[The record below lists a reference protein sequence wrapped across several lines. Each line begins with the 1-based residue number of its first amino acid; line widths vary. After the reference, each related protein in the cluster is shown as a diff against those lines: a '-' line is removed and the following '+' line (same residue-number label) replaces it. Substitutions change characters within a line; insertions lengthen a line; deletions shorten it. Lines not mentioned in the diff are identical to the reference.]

1 MAIRI
6 RSLDIIKDIIQA
18 WCQSRLWQLW
28 TIVSVALVTI
38 VAYAANENQEI
49 PYVQY
54 VLLVVFWAYPVGM
67 FRSIRRLSFSVKMT
81 AFLLAFLLAGATWY
95 FFSFTT
101 FYNGAKFSKAE
112 EGLVLYNSVQSILSM
127 DAPQAEKDKCIDDLL
142 RHQIWQLG
150 DGKIA
155 SRVGITILKNGKAY
169 KSCPITEDYT
179 RYYHVERIPYL
190 VRFREKYPGG
200 YPDDDDSKFV
210 PFDDFTIGSNT
221 YSFSYS
227 YANRPYWSDGF
238 SRAILFS
245 INDWKSDT
253 SFIRK
258 KNYQRSYDFAI
269 YFYCFFTALIF
280 LFYYGEKQNKDKA
293 ELERRR
299 KELEHKNQELKES
312 NNKLERYKLVHNQ
325 LEKGIIKT
333 TRYDPAQTLQN
344 MEFSWRDFVE
354 QELHSG
360 GHSLRNEVTGR
371 KASQEET
378 VAFENHLYEAFI
390 HPAVERII
398 KQLYATSDIITTEPA
413 VYDTA
418 ELTELLI
425 AHFQKDCLSDDLSR
439 ERLTITYARENLA
452 GHHVNLNACRIESIL
467 DNLSYN
473 TGQELDRVLEE
484 LDDCDDF
491 EGYDA
496 FHADVQ
502 LQFAVVLK
510 DGADWY
516 RIRYRDNVAGFPAT
530 IVNKIYHEPVPSS
543 KEEGRK
549 GEGTMYISLFVD
561 LLNGQIEAYNR
572 EWPERPSGS
581 DRKYAVTDIY
591 IPLCQAD
598 EAGHAS
604 RKSSKTSA
612 AV

>member
-1 MAIRI
+1 MAI
-6 RSLDIIKDIIQA
+6 RSLDIIKDIFQA
-18 WCQSRLWQLW
+18 WCQSRLWQIWSIASIIL
-28 TIVSVALVTI
+28 VAV
-38 VAYAANENQEI
+38 VAYAANENLEI

-54 VLLVVFWAYPVGM
+54 ALFALFWAYPVGM
-67 FRSIRRLSFSVKMT
+67 FRSIRKLSTSVKAV
-81 AFLLAFLLAGATWY
+81 AFALAFLLAGATWY

-101 FYNGAKFSKAE
+101 FYNGAKFSKSE
-112 EGLVLYNSVQSILSM
+112 EGLVLYNSVKSILSM
-127 DAPQAEKDKCIDDLL
+127 DAPQADKDKCIDDLL
-142 RHQIWQLG
+142 AHQVWQLEG
-150 DGKIA
+150 GKIA
-155 SRVGITILKNGKAY
+155 SRVGVTILKNGKAY
-169 KSCPITEDYT
+169 KSCPVTEDYT

-210 PFDDFTIGSNT
+210 PFDDFKVGSDT
-221 YSFSYS
+221 YSFAYS

-245 INDWKSDT
+245 INDPKSDT

-280 LFYYGEKQNKDKA
+280 LFYYGEKQRQNADMLMKA
-293 ELERRR
+293 SNALLLR
-299 KELEHKNQELKES
+299 NYELKAS

-371 KASQEET
+371 KASKEET
-378 VAFENHLYEAFI
+378 EAFENHLYEAFI

-398 KQLYATSDIITTEPA
+398 KQLYATSNIITTEPT

-418 ELTELLI
+418 ELTDALI
-425 AHFQKDCLSDDLSR
+425 AHFEKDCLADELSR
-439 ERLTITYARENLA
+439 ERLTITYEQEHLA
-452 GHHVNLNACRIESIL
+452 DHQVSLNACRIESIL

-473 TGQELDRVLEE
+473 TGQELDRTLEE
-484 LDDCDDF
+484 LDDQDDF
-491 EGYDA
+491 DGYDA
-496 FHADVQ
+496 FHADVK
-502 LQFAVVLK
+502 LCFAVVSR
-510 DGADWY
+510 DGKEWY
-516 RIRYRDNVAGFPAT
+516 RIRYEDNVAGFPAS
-530 IVNKIYHEPVPSS
+530 IVNKIYREPIPSS
-543 KEEGRK
+543 KDKGRK

-561 LLNGQIEAYNR
+561 LINGKIEAYNR
-572 EWPERPSGS
+572 EWPEHPEGT

-591 IPLCQAD
+591 IPLYQPD
-598 EAGHAS
+598 DAGHAGQSS
-604 RKSSKTSA
+604 REP
-612 AV
+612 